1 LNISINRDIILI
13 VSVLT
18 IGIKIIRI
26 WRAKMKKTTLV
37 CLVVAMFLSGC
48 SSTTGT
54 SINSNLQTAEETQQV
69 DKTQYI
75 MAGKVAANDEANIA
89 SKISARVSEISFD
102 IGSHVNQ
109 GDTIIKL
116 DIRDLQAQVDQAQAA
131 VNTAQASLANATSST
146 RPEQIAQAQA
156 ALDNAT
162 ESYEVAK
169 KNYERTKTLVEAD
182 ANTQQQLESAQQ
194 QLIAAESQQKST
206 QEQLNMLKNGATET
220 SINVYKAQV
229 EQAEAALK
237 TAQTA
242 LSNGTI
248 TAPISGVVNSKNINV
263 GEMASS
269 NVTLASISNSSALVV
284 NAYAPLEIV
293 SKLKEGQDV
302 AVKISEVPDKV
313 FKGKISVINSKL
325 NSQSRNDLVKVTLSD
340 PDLLLKPGMF
350 AEIGLNE

>member
-1 LNISINRDIILI
+1 
-13 VSVLT
+13 
-18 IGIKIIRI
+18 
-26 WRAKMKKTTLV
+26 MKKTTLI
-37 CLVVAMFLSGC
+37 CLLLSMILSGC

-54 SINSNLQTAEETQQV
+54 SINNNLQTTEATSEST
-69 DKTQYI
+69 KTQYI
-75 MAGKVAANDEANIA
+75 MAGKIEANDEANIA
-89 SKISARVSEISFD
+89 SKISARVSEISVD
-102 IGSHVNQ
+102 IGSQVNQ

-116 DIRDLQAQVDQAQAA
+116 DTQDLQAQVDQAQAA
-131 VNTAQASLANATSST
+131 VNTAQASLANATNST

-162 ESYEVAK
+162 ESHSVAQ
-169 KNYERTKTLVEAD
+169 KNYDRTKTLVEAE

-194 QLIAAESQQKST
+194 QLVAAESQQKSA
-206 QEQLNMLKNGATET
+206 QEQLNMLNSGATET

-229 EQAEAALK
+229 EQAQAALK

-248 TAPISGVVNSKNINV
+248 TSPISGVVNAKNINL
-263 GEMASS
+263 GEMASA
-269 NVTLASISNSSALVV
+269 NTTLLSISNPSGLYV

-313 FKGKISVINSKL
+313 FEGKIAVINSKL
-325 NSQSRNDLVKVTLSD
+325 NSQSRNVLVKVTLSD

-350 AEIGLNE
+350 GEIGLNE